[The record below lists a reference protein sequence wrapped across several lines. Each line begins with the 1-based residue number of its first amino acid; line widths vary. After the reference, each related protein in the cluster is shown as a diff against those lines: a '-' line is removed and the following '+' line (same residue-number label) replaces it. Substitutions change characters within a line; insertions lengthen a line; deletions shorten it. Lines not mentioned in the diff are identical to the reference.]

1 MLNQQ
6 TMAQLQ
12 ALGLQGMLRA
22 LNRQLDD
29 PSIQKLNFD
38 ERFVRNR
45 SLSGVLFQPA
55 PARNNPSHIHQGGA
69 GSDQSDSDQQQVA
82 AA

>member
-38 ERFVRNR
+38 ERFVLLLDAETGDREGR
-45 SLSGVLFQPA
+45 K
-55 PARNNPSHIHQGGA
+55 I
-69 GSDQSDSDQQQVA
+69 
-82 AA
+82 

>member
-12 ALGLQGMLRA
+12 ALGLTRMLRA

-29 PSIQKLNFD
+29 PSIQT
-38 ERFVRNR
+38 
-45 SLSGVLFQPA
+45 LSSMNALPLLLDAETGD
-55 PARNNPSHIHQGGA
+55 RGGPE
-69 GSDQSDSDQQQVA
+69 D
-82 AA
+82 

>member
-1 MLNQQ
+1 MSGWSQ
-6 TMAQLQ
+6 MAPEQMK
-12 ALGLQGMLRA
+12 AKMA
-22 LNRQLDD
+22 
-29 PSIQKLNFD
+29 
-38 ERFVRNR
+38 ECAERNR